1 MGRARLVYHCL
12 LLVGTVQYCVR
23 RPCTGKLQHAEYYPI
38 ISASFLSLSPSSPGL
53 GLSPSPFNT
62 RDTHLLFHL
71 IAFSLLCSVWLPSF
85 LQATLLVSSSP
96 LRDIRLVNNRRAL
109 VTNVTQAL
117 IPKIPCLIFRTLF
130 SLAPNSQ
137 LLILATCL
145 WSQSRFKLADCHS
158 PHQPSPTNPQHQQ
171 SCPER
176 RCPQHRPPRPTS
188 MARTAPSS
196 SPRCRWP
203 SSCPSP
209 PSSTEQAA
217 APTQPPASAPCRPC
231 PQHPPRRPTP
241 YNQARPSRRGDAR
254 PLLPPPLRD
263 TAGKVTTVAV
273 AAIVATMPSRCRRR
287 QRDHARSSR

>member
-1 MGRARLVYHCL
+1 MHRQVALSRVLSHHLCL
-12 LLVGTVQYCVR
+12 LLVIITVKSR
-23 RPCTGKLQHAEYYPI
+23 TWPFSFPLQHPRH
-38 ISASFLSLSPSSPGL
+38 SPSFPL
-53 GLSPSPFNT
+53 
-62 RDTHLLFHL
+62 DCLLTALFRV
-71 IAFSLLCSVWLPSF
+71 ASF
-85 LQATLLVSSSP
+85 LQAALLVSSSP

-117 IPKIPCLIFRTLF
+117 IPKIPCLIFRILF

-158 PHQPSPTNPQHQQ
+158 PHQPSPTNPQQQQ

-263 TAGKVTTVAV
+263 TAGKVITVAV
-273 AAIVATMPSRCRRR
+273 AATVATMPSRCRRR